1 MSLVDM
7 TSDLTSIKYGRDRRG
22 GGNSGQPYFTKD
34 IPERLESMNFAN
46 SFLGNDFLIRG
57 GVKSV
62 SSVLEDE
69 IRLSK
74 WFSSFKSPDGLLFI
88 AKQNL
93 LNRHRPKTGTDKP
106 ERLYTPLST
115 LGQAAVNNLGYHF
128 VKDGLLPVLD
138 DDEKYLQVTQTANK
152 LTTGFGNQNKNKL
165 LLLYEANLITP
176 TQSPDVTN
184 YDITDGFMNIPGI
197 GSVPL
202 LINTAAAT
210 QYTEDS
216 KLFEGFKSNLDKY
229 GISLSE
235 GQLLNYQGGPN
246 TLISGRSVVRRV
258 FDTNKGFES
267 NKSNITGQ
275 YLAYSPNMIARR
287 EKTTSTG
294 FISDGIQNFA
304 RELDIGNNVEVETG
318 VNKQR
323 RQQILGGSPSD
334 YTQFNRA
341 KTFKEGNPGQVRE
354 NKLAY
359 YAWKSKDNPKPELT
373 IYQPDLINAQTLY
386 SSTAV
391 ESGEEYNTDDFIKF
405 HIGVLNLDNPG
416 NQTHEFT
423 WVHFRAA
430 ITSFSDNYQASWN
443 PYKYMG
449 RGNTFYKYD
458 GYTRGISMGFD
469 VAVSS
474 KYEQPFVYDKLNYLA
489 STLAPNYS
497 SVGFMRG
504 NIIKLTV
511 GDYLSEVYGILNS
524 INYTIPQESPWDI
537 GRKYDGTLDQEN
549 SLQLPQYIQV
559 TNFAFTPIHN
569 FKDTTVPTDYVNG
582 VSETMREN
590 YIGNSTSNR
599 MTYKARQKAGPRVT
613 SESDPAP

>member
-1 MSLVDM
+1 MSLIDM

-57 GVKSV
+57 GVKSI

-74 WFSSFKSPDGLLFI
+74 WFSSFKSPNGLLFI

-115 LGQAAVNNLGYHF
+115 LGQAAVNSLGYHF

-152 LTTGFGNQNKNKL
+152 STTGFGEQNQNKL
-165 LLLYEANLITP
+165 LLLYETNLITP
-176 TQSPDVTN
+176 TADPNTLN
-184 YDITDGFMNIPGI
+184 YDLTDGFINAPGI
-197 GSVPL
+197 GSIPNL
-202 LINTAAAT
+202 LSSGLNTA
-210 QYTEDS
+210 YTDVINYQ
-216 KLFEGFKSNLDKY
+216 GFKGNLDKY

-246 TLISGRSVVRRV
+246 TLISGRSVVRKV
-258 FDTNKGFES
+258 FNTNQGFER
-267 NKSNITGQ
+267 NKLETSDNKK
-275 YLAYSPNMIARR
+275 YLAYSLDMIVRKN
-287 EKTTSTG
+287 KTDTTG
-294 FISDGIQNFA
+294 FGSTGIQNFT
-304 RELDIGNNVEVETG
+304 RELDIGANSEIETG
-318 VNKQR
+318 VSKQR
-323 RQQILGGSPSD
+323 RQQLLGGEPSS
-334 YTQFNRA
+334 YTSFNRT
-341 KTFKEGNPGQVRE
+341 KTFGEGNPGQKRE
-354 NKLAY
+354 NKALY
-359 YAWKSKDNPKPELT
+359 HVWSSKSNPSPELT

-386 SSTAV
+386 NSRAAK
-391 ESGEEYNTDDFIKF
+391 SGEGYDDFIKF

-416 NQTHEFT
+416 SQTHEFT

-430 ITSFSDNYQASWN
+430 LTSFSDNYQASWN
-443 PYKYMG
+443 PYKYIG

-469 VAVSS
+469 VVVSS

-489 STLAPNYS
+489 STLSPNYS
-497 SVGFMRG
+497 SAGYMRG

-524 INYTIPQESPWDI
+524 INYVIPQESLWDI
-537 GRKYDGTLDQEN
+537 GRKPDGTLDQEN

-559 TNFAFTPIHN
+559 SNFTFTPIHN
-569 FKDTTVPTDYVNG
+569 FKDEIVPNSYVNG
-582 VSETMREN
+582 TDNIMRQN
-590 YIGNSTSNR
+590 YIGNNTSNR
-599 MTYKARQKAGPRVT
+599 MTHEARKNANNMRVKSET
-613 SESDPAP
+613 SSL